1 MSALSGDDK
10 LGASAARRWSERAG
24 LITLMVVVAVV
35 ASVLMGVALD
45 LVARLF

>member
-24 LITLMVVVAVV
+24 LIILMVVVA
-35 ASVLMGVALD
+35 SVLIGVVLD